1 MVLVCIF
8 LSYIFYI
15 SLVYVISLILNFCIS
30 DILVLV
36 LVSDISLANIRAAL
50 GGWSVGW
57 LTGLGCDIVGLMR
70 PSS

>member
-1 MVLVCIF
+1 MVLICIF

-36 LVSDISLANIRAAL
+36 SDISLANIRAAP